1 MLVICIWIPVVN
13 MLDVGSCTMMSVV
26 LHGIPLEEGYVR
38 VQFEVAEKSEFNT
51 PLPKPCDDANLIG
64 EAPGYFLAWPR
75 KLVSMELEVIYVIYI
90 CFYV

>member
-1 MLVICIWIPVVN
+1 MYLDPGRKYVGRGILHNDVN
-13 MLDVGSCTMMSVV
+13 NRV
-26 LHGIPLEEGYVR
+26 LHCIPLEEGYVR